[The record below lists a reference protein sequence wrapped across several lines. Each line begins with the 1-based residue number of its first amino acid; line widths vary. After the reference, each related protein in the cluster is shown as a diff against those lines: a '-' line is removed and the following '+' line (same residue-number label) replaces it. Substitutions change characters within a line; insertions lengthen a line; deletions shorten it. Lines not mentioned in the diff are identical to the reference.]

1 MINCLSSSIF
11 ANLLFVNVQIG
22 DVRAT
27 ALFDTG
33 AGMTVIAQSLLRR
46 LRAAPE
52 KEVLRAGNNN
62 GVVRALQTAV
72 IPNIRL
78 GDVCMENCKVL
89 VTDDADFALSDE
101 NGRIFPAEMLL
112 GWDVISRYRWS
123 YSAKDKSLSVGL
135 PEKTALSCTR
145 SMPGGALRPEW
156 IPGIPAPSS
165 VHLAIPDSLT
175 LHITKPKLPVLV
187 LRNINGFP
195 MCGCCSFGFKTRRF
209 ICRMSIFA
217 TGYTVNRR
225 R

>member
-1 MINCLSSSIF
+1 MKNCLSSSKF

-33 AGMTVIAQSLLRR
+33 AGMTVIVQSLLHR

-62 GVVRALQTAV
+62 GMVRGLQTAV
-72 IPNIRL
+72 IPSIQL

-101 NGRIFPAEMLL
+101 SGRIFPAETLL

-123 YSAKDKSLSVGL
+123 YSAKDESLPDDLFAGCRYLRQAIRSTDGDRGIAGIRFSGRSRLAAGAGVQASVMNN
-135 PEKTALSCTR
+135 TAR
-145 SMPGGALRPEW
+145 K
-156 IPGIPAPSS
+156 IPIP
-165 VHLAIPDSLT
+165 
-175 LHITKPKLPVLV
+175 
-187 LRNINGFP
+187 
-195 MCGCCSFGFKTRRF
+195 
-209 ICRMSIFA
+209 
-217 TGYTVNRR
+217 
-225 R
+225 

>member
-1 MINCLSSSIF
+1 MTNCLSSSKF

-78 GDVCMENCKVL
+78 GDVCMESCKVL

-101 NGRIFPAEMLL
+101 NGRIFPAEKLL
-112 GWDVISRYRWS
+112 GKHEFLIYELLTPDDIQRDVI
-123 YSAKDKSLSVGL
+123 DKAGSDMKAFEHVNY
-135 PEKTALSCTR
+135 C
-145 SMPGGALRPEW
+145 
-156 IPGIPAPSS
+156 
-165 VHLAIPDSLT
+165 LAVR
-175 LHITKPKLPVLV
+175 K
-187 LRNINGFP
+187 
-195 MCGCCSFGFKTRRF
+195 
-209 ICRMSIFA
+209 A
-217 TGYTVNRR
+217 
-225 R
+225 

>member
-1 MINCLSSSIF
+1 MTNCLSSSKF

-52 KEVLRAGNNN
+52 KEVLRTGNNN

-89 VTDDADFALSDE
+89 VTDDSDFALNDE
-101 NGRIFPAEMLL
+101 NGRIFPAEKLL
-112 GWDVISRYRWS
+112 GKHGFLIYELLTPDDIQRDVI
-123 YSAKDKSLSVGL
+123 DKAGSDMKAFEHVNY
-135 PEKTALSCTR
+135 C
-145 SMPGGALRPEW
+145 
-156 IPGIPAPSS
+156 
-165 VHLAIPDSLT
+165 LAVR
-175 LHITKPKLPVLV
+175 K
-187 LRNINGFP
+187 
-195 MCGCCSFGFKTRRF
+195 
-209 ICRMSIFA
+209 A
-217 TGYTVNRR
+217 
-225 R
+225 

>member
-1 MINCLSSSIF
+1 MKNCLSSGSF

-33 AGMTVIAQSLLRR
+33 AGMTVIAQSLLHR
-46 LRAAPE
+46 LHAAPE

-101 NGRIFPAEMLL
+101 SGRIFPAEMLL

-123 YSAKDKSLSVGL
+123 YSAKDESLSVSL
-135 PEKTALSCTR
+135 PERRL
-145 SMPGGALRPEW
+145 
-156 IPGIPAPSS
+156 
-165 VHLAIPDSLT
+165 
-175 LHITKPKLPVLV
+175 
-187 LRNINGFP
+187 NI
-195 MCGCCSFGFKTRRF
+195 
-209 ICRMSIFA
+209 
-217 TGYTVNRR
+217 
-225 R
+225 